1 MDEMVMIVAI
11 NGILWPCVMVM
22 VITYVYF
29 NHRTKVRLALI
40 ESGRDASIFKTQPQ
54 ITRLRTLKQGILLLM
69 AGVGLLFGGLLNAM
83 GLDEDVAYFA
93 GLFAMTGM
101 GLVAFYLY
109 TGQTQRELVEDSDLI

>member
-1 MDEMVMIVAI
+1 MDKTVMVVAI
-11 NGILWPCVMVM
+11 NGILWPCLVLMV
-22 VITYVYF
+22 VTYLYF

-54 ITRLRTLKQGILLLM
+54 ITRLRTLKQGVLLLM